1 MSYLAAQPGLTRVSD
16 SDLFAVMIDVDSGHL
31 SFPLTEGKFV
41 LRHYGHL
48 WPHCS
53 YLAALNAAAV
63 TALIKSVLA
72 ERHSRKRADLSL
84 VWTGPEST
92 VSKSRD
98 TAVVVNELF
107 CLASRHVIVG
117 GYSFD
122 HGSDILQPLHEAM
135 RDRGV
140 KVELF
145 LDLGGQAETKAGVD
159 LHASAFA
166 DRFFLENWTFG
177 PPRPA
182 IYYNPKSATPGY
194 WGSMH
199 AKCIIVDDQ
208 FSLITSAN
216 FTNRGHNRNIE
227 AGVLIKDSVF
237 ATGFALH
244 WLRLVELGVFK
255 PVS

>member
-1 MSYLAAQPGLTRVSD
+1 LSDSAEKLGLTRVSD
-16 SDLFAVMIDVDSGHL
+16 SDLIALMIDVDSGNL

-48 WPHCS
+48 WQHCN
-53 YLAALNAAAV
+53 YMAALNAAAV
-63 TALIKSVLA
+63 TVLIKSVLA
-72 ERHSRKRADLSL
+72 ERNGHRGAKLSL
-84 VWTGPEST
+84 VWTGPEAT

-98 TAVVVNELF
+98 TAVVVKELF
-107 CLASRHVIVG
+107 RRAFSHVIVC

-145 LDLGGQAETKAGVD
+145 LDLGGQAETKAGVEH
-159 LHASAFA
+159 HAIAFA

-177 PPRPA
+177 PPRPT

-199 AKCIIVDDQ
+199 AKCIVVDDQ

-216 FTNRGHNRNIE
+216 FTNRGQNRNIE
-227 AGVLIKDSVF
+227 AGVLIEDN
-237 ATGFALH
+237 GFAAEFGLH
-244 WLRLVELGVFK
+244 WMRLVELGVFK
-255 PVS
+255 TVS